1 MYFSK
6 EIITPTVQP
15 SCTGNVFYYL
25 AKRREMWG
33 EKNNERE
40 KGEKSL
46 VYEEKEMA
54 QHMVYVTGHFHSRK
68 KVERTGKVEI
78 VP

>member
-1 MYFSK
+1 MFF
-6 EIITPTVQP
+6 ITWLRGGK
-15 SCTGNVFYYL
+15 CG
-25 AKRREMWG
+25 G
-33 EKNNERE
+33 ENNERE
-40 KGEKSL
+40 KREKSL

-78 VP
+78 VA